1 MSDPAPGK
9 VITFYSYKGG
19 TGRSQAL
26 ANVAWILASNWRR
39 VLVID
44 WDLEAPGLH
53 RYFAPFLFDESLAET
68 DGLIEFVLEY
78 AAKALECA
86 GGDPGADGAWYKPLA
101 DISRFAVSV
110 DYPFDG
116 GGIIDLVPAG
126 RQGPF
131 YGERVRSFDWHNF
144 YDRLGGGSFLE
155 ETRARFI
162 GEYNYVLIDSRTGV
176 SDISGICTAQMPDV
190 LVACFTANN
199 QSIDGTAA
207 VAASARRQARPRAKP
222 AVLLPVI
229 TRVDNSEK
237 HKLERRREL
246 ARVEFDDLLPPEWGD
261 EQREAYWG
269 AAQVPY
275 IPFYA
280 YEEVLAP
287 FDDQPGDAA
296 SMLTAMERL
305 ADTITGG
312 DVKRLG
318 VRPTKK
324 ECLEIQAKYARH
336 KKLPPETR
344 EASAGEAVYDVY
356 LSFRSRDRGLVRP
369 IAERLRQVGVRFYFD
384 EQDLQPGRNWQNDL
398 QKALDASPAC
408 VVFVGEDLGVWQAQE
423 VIGTVSQRLAASR
436 GRFRVIPAILPGSS
450 PARLPEFLRD
460 IAPVD
465 FNVDPDGAFDR
476 LLNGIRGVAP
486 SPVPSADT
494 CPYKGLEPFDFKD
507 ARLFFGREDLVKQM
521 LESLRLALAQRGASR
536 LFGIIGA
543 SGSGKSSLARA
554 GLLEALR
561 RGEVE
566 GSAQWP
572 QVVLRPGPDPLES
585 LVVAL
590 AQIPDFGQ
598 NSARLSELLKA
609 MLTDKEALHLALR
622 VALSGTASSPSDRR
636 AVILIDQAEEAFT
649 VCRDK
654 ARRDAFLSNLLH
666 AAWVESGATVVVFTA
681 RDDSDMSDYP
691 VFPTGSPDQPY
702 FRAVPLGREE
712 LRRAIEKPAELV
724 GLSVEPALVN
734 LLLQDLYQQPGR
746 LPLLQATLVRL
757 WERREGRTLT
767 VRAYEAIGGVK
778 GVLFVLAE
786 EAYGRLDPPGRQ
798 IFQDV
803 LLSLAS
809 LGHLGRLS
817 PGGFRSAGTRP
828 DQVDA
833 VVRGM
838 VGGHLLITERDPID
852 SDPVVLPAHDAL
864 VRSWPR
870 LIGWKEERDS
880 ALSARAERAEGVVT
894 FGTTAVKPALAVYA
908 VWHPR
913 WGEGAA
919 LATQIYSR
927 FARDVKD
934 PLARGIGIPVYF
946 RSDPTFPAVTA
957 PTPIALDDARQ
968 TAVVVFVSSHMAV
981 DEAWMAYLRVLIEEA
996 QKSEKRHRVLPVA
1009 VSPAALRSDPVL
1021 SRRNFIRL
1029 YDFRDEMKIP
1039 RLLGILTGELGRL
1052 LLGAPGADRGEGGA
1066 RLFLSHAKQDGMLLV
1081 EAITA
1086 HVSLLRQELNLD
1098 LVADDI
1104 RFGDQFHEWLED
1116 RMKDAI
1122 YLALRTDSYASR
1134 QWCRSEVLAAKRN
1147 GVPMVVVDALE
1158 RVEPRSFPY
1167 LGNVPTIRWTGT
1179 NAQEVVDLAVQEWL
1193 RLLHVR
1199 ARLESLR
1206 ETGRIPA
1213 DARVLCRPPELLDH
1227 GAFGPSRSGGAT
1239 DGPGAVVVYPD
1250 PPLGPEELGVLASLR
1265 PDVAFITPTGADRAA
1280 ALAGRRVGL
1289 SLSEPE
1295 DLSRYGLGRLHL
1307 EDALVELVRQLLAQE
1322 ASLAYGGDLSKAGIT
1337 DLLVDVMRTQSS
1349 PDGRDRRRLAN
1360 FLAWPIHLDLDL
1372 ESRAALVDVADYHLI
1387 PPPNDLV
1394 TTLELDPTRAPSAAS
1409 TDPLLSR
1416 YIQARCLTAMRQ
1428 QMIESCDALLALG
1441 GRRTGYLGKYPG
1453 IVEEAYLALRAGKP
1467 LFLLGGFGG
1476 SALAVIEAL
1485 QGRVPAGLEADRS
1498 ASDPGEAP
1506 FVEVYN
1512 HWVSADPKLGEPI
1525 DYAGLYTF
1533 FASHGM
1539 TGLNNGLTA
1548 EENGRLFTTVYLD
1561 EAIFL
1566 VLTGL
1571 KRLFGRPQQG
1581 AEQSQYF
1588 QVQGF
1593 PIRGHNS

>member
-86 GGDPGADGAWYKPLA
+86 GGEPGADGAWYKPLA

-561 RGEVE
+561 RGEVGLRAVAASGAPA
-566 GSAQWP
+566 GSRPAREPCRRPRADPGFRPELGPPERAAQGDADGQGGP
-572 QVVLRPGPDPLES
+572 PPRPARRPVRHRQLSLRPAGRHPDRPGRGGLHRLPRQGP
-585 LVVAL
+585 
-590 AQIPDFGQ
+590 
-598 NSARLSELLKA
+598 
-609 MLTDKEALHLALR
+609 
-622 VALSGTASSPSDRR
+622 
-636 AVILIDQAEEAFT
+636 
-649 VCRDK
+649 
-654 ARRDAFLSNLLH
+654 
-666 AAWVESGATVVVFTA
+666 
-681 RDDSDMSDYP
+681 
-691 VFPTGSPDQPY
+691 
-702 FRAVPLGREE
+702 
-712 LRRAIEKPAELV
+712 
-724 GLSVEPALVN
+724 
-734 LLLQDLYQQPGR
+734 PGR
-746 LPLLQATLVRL
+746 LPQQPPARGV
-757 WERREGRTLT
+757 
-767 VRAYEAIGGVK
+767 GG
-778 GVLFVLAE
+778 
-786 EAYGRLDPPGRQ
+786 
-798 IFQDV
+798 
-803 LLSLAS
+803 
-809 LGHLGRLS
+809 
-817 PGGFRSAGTRP
+817 
-828 DQVDA
+828 
-833 VVRGM
+833 
-838 VGGHLLITERDPID
+838 VGGHGRRLHGARRLGHVRLPRLPDRQPG
-852 SDPVVLPAHDAL
+852 PAVLPGRAAG
-864 VRSWPR
+864 PR
-870 LIGWKEERDS
+870 
-880 ALSARAERAEGVVT
+880 
-894 FGTTAVKPALAVYA
+894 
-908 VWHPR
+908 
-913 WGEGAA
+913 
-919 LATQIYSR
+919 
-927 FARDVKD
+927 
-934 PLARGIGIPVYF
+934 
-946 RSDPTFPAVTA
+946 
-957 PTPIALDDARQ
+957 
-968 TAVVVFVSSHMAV
+968 
-981 DEAWMAYLRVLIEEA
+981 
-996 QKSEKRHRVLPVA
+996 
-1009 VSPAALRSDPVL
+1009 
-1021 SRRNFIRL
+1021 
-1029 YDFRDEMKIP
+1029 
-1039 RLLGILTGELGRL
+1039 
-1052 LLGAPGADRGEGGA
+1052 GAP
-1066 RLFLSHAKQDGMLLV
+1066 
-1081 EAITA
+1081 
-1086 HVSLLRQELNLD
+1086 
-1098 LVADDI
+1098 
-1104 RFGDQFHEWLED
+1104 
-1116 RMKDAI
+1116 
-1122 YLALRTDSYASR
+1122 
-1134 QWCRSEVLAAKRN
+1134 
-1147 GVPMVVVDALE
+1147 
-1158 RVEPRSFPY
+1158 PR
-1167 LGNVPTIRWTGT
+1167 
-1179 NAQEVVDLAVQEWL
+1179 D
-1193 RLLHVR
+1193 
-1199 ARLESLR
+1199 
-1206 ETGRIPA
+1206 
-1213 DARVLCRPPELLDH
+1213 
-1227 GAFGPSRSGGAT
+1227 
-1239 DGPGAVVVYPD
+1239 
-1250 PPLGPEELGVLASLR
+1250 
-1265 PDVAFITPTGADRAA
+1265 
-1280 ALAGRRVGL
+1280 
-1289 SLSEPE
+1289 
-1295 DLSRYGLGRLHL
+1295 
-1307 EDALVELVRQLLAQE
+1307 
-1322 ASLAYGGDLSKAGIT
+1322 
-1337 DLLVDVMRTQSS
+1337 
-1349 PDGRDRRRLAN
+1349 
-1360 FLAWPIHLDLDL
+1360 
-1372 ESRAALVDVADYHLI
+1372 
-1387 PPPNDLV
+1387 
-1394 TTLELDPTRAPSAAS
+1394 
-1409 TDPLLSR
+1409 
-1416 YIQARCLTAMRQ
+1416 
-1428 QMIESCDALLALG
+1428 
-1441 GRRTGYLGKYPG
+1441 
-1453 IVEEAYLALRAGKP
+1453 
-1467 LFLLGGFGG
+1467 
-1476 SALAVIEAL
+1476 
-1485 QGRVPAGLEADRS
+1485 
-1498 ASDPGEAP
+1498 
-1506 FVEVYN
+1506 
-1512 HWVSADPKLGEPI
+1512 
-1525 DYAGLYTF
+1525 
-1533 FASHGM
+1533 
-1539 TGLNNGLTA
+1539 
-1548 EENGRLFTTVYLD
+1548 
-1561 EAIFL
+1561 
-1566 VLTGL
+1566 
-1571 KRLFGRPQQG
+1571 
-1581 AEQSQYF
+1581 
-1588 QVQGF
+1588 
-1593 PIRGHNS
+1593 